1 MCFPEEDMVYDY
13 RLDDAGASRKDDEE
27 EEEDRKVS
35 DAPGQDR
42 IGSEPG
48 GFGFD
53 GWLVSIPPQVQWVS
67 WMDSAKSIVI
77 TPETNYADI
86 IVPTADTIRMSFL
99 MDKLL
104 TNKKPVSAS
113 VQTHRTKQTFLS
125 FSCFLKVV
133 AVASFSSCVSDRPVQ
148 ERP

>member
-1 MCFPEEDMVYDY
+1 MS
-13 RLDDAGASRKDDEE
+13 LA
-27 EEEDRKVS
+27 
-35 DAPGQDR
+35 
-42 IGSEPG
+42 
-48 GFGFD
+48 
-53 GWLVSIPPQVQWVS
+53 PQVRWVS

-104 TNKKPVSAS
+104 TNKKPVSAF

-133 AVASFSSCVSDRPVQ
+133 FSLPFASFSSCVSDRPVQ